1 MIGSV
6 MYSHILLQVKSLES
20 FNYCSPFARGS
31 IIVLFME
38 RLYLFLLLALLS
50 SGINAQ
56 SLAQRLDSLL
66 FNDPMMKTS
75 EVGISVFDLTTGEQ
89 LFQYQDEKLY
99 RPASTEKVVT
109 SVSALA
115 TLGTDYTMN
124 TRLQYTGK
132 IENDTLKGNLYLV
145 GGFDP
150 EFMDED
156 LDSLVDIIAQS
167 GIRYIADT
175 LAADVSMTDSIYWG
189 TGWSWDDVPASFQPY
204 MSPLMLNRGCVDVT
218 VIPTQKD
225 SLPQVICVPAS
236 DYYQV
241 DNDGVSN
248 NSKAGRLQ
256 ITRNWLHHGN
266 LIHISGNVTKE
277 TTRTLSIYNSK
288 EFFFQTFSNR
298 LKAKGIGFNQTA
310 FADCPENDSL
320 TVVTPLFT
328 LERPIGEVLT
338 QMMKES
344 DNLCAESMFY
354 HMAMNHAKHKR
365 VSDND
370 GSDAINHFIKE
381 SLGLNPEYYN
391 IVDGSGVSLYNYISP
406 RLLLEYLKYAY
417 YHAEIFQPFYD
428 ALPIAGVDGTLEY
441 RMKKGK
447 AYNNVHAK
455 TGTVTGVS
463 SLAGY
468 AKAPNGHQLAFSIIN
483 QNVMKSRQARAF
495 QDKVCE
501 ILCTSK

>member
-1 MIGSV
+1 M
-6 MYSHILLQVKSLES
+6 K
-20 FNYCSPFARGS
+20 R
-31 IIVLFME
+31 IVLS
-38 RLYLFLLLALLS
+38 FLLILVIS
-50 SGINAQ
+50 QIKAQ
-56 SLAQRLDSLL
+56 PLAQRLDSLL
-66 FNDPMMKTS
+66 SNDPMLRTS
-75 EVGISVFDLTTGEQ
+75 EVGITVFDLTTGES

-109 SVSALA
+109 SVTALA
-115 TLGTDYTMN
+115 TLGLDYTMD

-132 IENDTLKGNLYLV
+132 IEGDTLKGNLYLV

-156 LDSLVDIIAQS
+156 LDSLVDVIAQS

-175 LAADVSMTDSIYWG
+175 LAADVSMMDSVYWG
-189 TGWSWDDVPASFQPY
+189 NGWSWDDVPDSFQPY

-218 VIPTQKD
+218 VIPAEKD
-225 SLPQVICVPAS
+225 SLPIIECVPAS

-248 NSKAGRLQ
+248 NPQAGNLR
-256 ITRNWLHHGN
+256 ITRNWLHNGN
-266 LIHISGNVTKE
+266 LIHVSGNVSKK
-277 TTRTLSIYNSK
+277 TTRTLSIYTSK
-288 EFFFQTFSNR
+288 DFFFHTFINR
-298 LKAKGIGFNQTA
+298 LKEKGIEANTTA
-310 FADCPENDSL
+310 FADCPQNDSL
-320 TVVTPLFT
+320 RVVSPLFT
-328 LERPIGEVLT
+328 LQRPIGEVLT

-354 HMAMNHAKHKR
+354 HLAHHHTQQKR
-365 VSDND
+365 VKDND
-370 GSDAINHFIKE
+370 GSDAINHFVKE

-417 YHAEIFQPFYD
+417 YHADIFQSFYE
-428 ALPIAGVDGTLEY
+428 ALPIAGIDGTLKS
-441 RMKKGK
+441 RMKKSK
-447 AYNNVHAK
+447 AYQNVHAK

-468 AKAPNGHQLAFSIIN
+468 AKAPNGHQLAFAIIN
-483 QNVMKSRQARAF
+483 QNVMKSRQARTF
-495 QDKVCE
+495 QDKVCD

>member
-1 MIGSV
+1 MKKIFFT
-6 MYSHILLQVKSLES
+6 ILCGLI
-20 FNYCSPFARGS
+20 AIS
-31 IIVLFME
+31 IQ
-38 RLYLFLLLALLS
+38 
-50 SGINAQ
+50 AQ
-56 SLAQRLDSLL
+56 PLAQRLDSLL
-66 FNDPMMKTS
+66 FNDPMLKTS

-115 TLGTDYTMN
+115 TLGMEYTMN
-124 TRLQYTGK
+124 TRLQYTGQ
-132 IENDTLKGNLYLV
+132 IEGDTLKGNLYLI

-156 LDSLVDIIAQS
+156 LDSLVDVIARS

-175 LAADVSMTDSIYWG
+175 LVADVSMTDSIYWG
-189 TGWSWDDVPASFQPY
+189 NGWSWDDVPASFQPY

-225 SLPQVICVPAS
+225 SLPQVSCVPVS
-236 DYYQV
+236 NYYQV
-241 DNDGVSN
+241 DNDGVSQQ
-248 NSKAGRLQ
+248 SQVGPLK

-277 TTRTLSIYNSK
+277 TTRTLSIYDSK
-288 EFFFQTFSNR
+288 EFFFHTFTQR
-298 LKAKGIGFNQTA
+298 LKERGVGFNQTA

-320 TVVTPLFT
+320 TVVTSLFT
-328 LERPIGEVLT
+328 LERPIGEVLK

-354 HMAMNHAKHKR
+354 HMAMNHAQHKR

-370 GSDAINHFIKE
+370 GTDAINHFIKE
-381 SLGLNPEYYN
+381 KLGLNPDYYN

-417 YHAEIFQPFYD
+417 YHADIFQPFYE
-428 ALPIAGVDGTLEY
+428 ALPIAGVDGTLEH

-447 AYNNVHAK
+447 AYRNVHAK

-495 QDKVCE
+495 QDKVRE

>member
-1 MIGSV
+1 MKKIFFT
-6 MYSHILLQVKSLES
+6 ILCGLI
-20 FNYCSPFARGS
+20 AIS
-31 IIVLFME
+31 IQ
-38 RLYLFLLLALLS
+38 
-50 SGINAQ
+50 AQ
-56 SLAQRLDSLL
+56 PLAQRLDSLL
-66 FNDPMMKTS
+66 FNDPMLKTS

-115 TLGTDYTMN
+115 TLGTEYTMN
-124 TRLQYTGK
+124 TRLQYTGQ
-132 IENDTLKGNLYLV
+132 IEGDTLKGNLYLI

-156 LDSLVDIIAQS
+156 LDSLVDVIARS

-189 TGWSWDDVPASFQPY
+189 NGWSWDDVPASFQPY

-225 SLPQVICVPAS
+225 SLPQVSCVPVS
-236 DYYQV
+236 NYYQV
-241 DNDGVSN
+241 DNDGVSQQ
-248 NSKAGRLQ
+248 SQVGPLK

-277 TTRTLSIYNSK
+277 TTRTLSIYDSK
-288 EFFFQTFSNR
+288 EFFFHTFTQR
-298 LKAKGIGFNQTA
+298 LKERGVGFNQTA

-320 TVVTPLFT
+320 TVVTLLFT
-328 LERPIGEVLT
+328 LERPIGEVLK

-354 HMAMNHAKHKR
+354 HMAMNHAQHKR

-370 GSDAINHFIKE
+370 GTDAINHFIKE
-381 SLGLNPEYYN
+381 KLGLNPDYYN

-417 YHAEIFQPFYD
+417 YHADIFQPFYE
-428 ALPIAGVDGTLEY
+428 ALPIAGVDGTLEH

-447 AYNNVHAK
+447 AYRNVHAK

>member
-1 MIGSV
+1 MKR
-6 MYSHILLQVKSLES
+6 YCLLILLVVLSCVVK
-20 FNYCSPFARGS
+20 
-31 IIVLFME
+31 
-38 RLYLFLLLALLS
+38 
-50 SGINAQ
+50 AQ
-56 SLAQRLDSLL
+56 SLQQRLDSLL
-66 FNDPMMKTS
+66 QNDPILKTS

-99 RPASTEKVVT
+99 RPASTEKIVT

-115 TLGTDYTMN
+115 TLGTDYTMD

-132 IENDTLKGNLYLV
+132 IENDTLKGNLYLI

-156 LDSLVDIIAQS
+156 LDSLIDVIARS
-167 GIRYIADT
+167 GIRYITDT
-175 LAADVSMTDSIYWG
+175 LVADVSMTDSIYWG
-189 TGWSWDDVPASFQPY
+189 SGWSWDDVPASFQPY

-225 SLPQVICVPAS
+225 SLPQVVCIPAS
-236 DYYQV
+236 DYYLV
-241 DNDGVSN
+241 DNDGVSRQPQ
-248 NSKAGRLQ
+248 AGPLK

-288 EFFFQTFSNR
+288 EFFFRTFTKR
-298 LKAKGIGFNQTA
+298 LKERGVDFNQIA

-320 TVVTPLFT
+320 TVVSTLFT
-328 LERPIGEVLT
+328 LKRPIGEVLK

-354 HMAMNHAKHKR
+354 HMAMKHAQHKR

-370 GSDAINHFIKE
+370 GTDAINHFIKE
-381 SLGLNPEYYN
+381 SLGLNPDYYN

-417 YHAEIFQPFYD
+417 YHADIFQPFYE
-428 ALPIAGVDGTLEY
+428 ALPIAGIDGTLEH

-468 AKAPNGHQLAFSIIN
+468 AKTPNGHQLAFSIIN
-483 QNVMKSRQARAF
+483 QNVMKSRLSRTF
-495 QDKVCE
+495 QDKICE
-501 ILCTSK
+501 ILCGSHKENLNNL

>member
-1 MIGSV
+1 MR
-6 MYSHILLQVKSLES
+6 MK
-20 FNYCSPFARGS
+20 R
-31 IIVLFME
+31 IIFS
-38 RLYLFLLLALLS
+38 FLLIFVIS
-50 SGINAQ
+50 QIKAQ
-56 SLAQRLDSLL
+56 PLAQRLDSLL
-66 FNDPMMKTS
+66 SNDPILRTS
-75 EVGISVFDLTTGEQ
+75 EVGITVFDLTTGEY

-109 SVSALA
+109 SVTALA
-115 TLGTDYTMN
+115 TLGTDYTMD

-132 IENDTLKGNLYLV
+132 IENDTLKGNLYLI

-156 LDSLVDIIAQS
+156 LDSLVDVIAQS

-175 LAADVSMTDSIYWG
+175 LAADVSMMDSVYWG
-189 TGWSWDDVPASFQPY
+189 NGWSWDDVPDSFQPY

-218 VIPTQKD
+218 VIPTEKD
-225 SLPQVICVPAS
+225 SLPLIECVPAS

-241 DNDGVSN
+241 DNDGITN
-248 NSKAGRLQ
+248 NSEAGNLR
-256 ITRNWLHHGN
+256 ITRNWLHNGN
-266 LIHISGNVTKE
+266 LIHVTGNVSKK
-277 TTRTLSIYNSK
+277 TTRTLSIYTSK
-288 EFFFQTFSNR
+288 DFFFHTFISR
-298 LKAKGIGFNQTA
+298 LKAKGIEANTTA

-320 TVVTPLFT
+320 TVVSPLFT
-328 LERPIGEVLT
+328 LQRPIGEVLT

-354 HMAMNHAKHKR
+354 HMARHHTQQKR
-365 VSDND
+365 VKDND

-381 SLGLNPEYYN
+381 SLGLNPDYYN
-391 IVDGSGVSLYNYISP
+391 IIDGSGVSLYNYISP

-417 YHAEIFQPFYD
+417 YHAEIFQPFYE
-428 ALPIAGVDGTLEY
+428 ALPIAGVDGTLQS
-441 RMKKGK
+441 RMKKSK
-447 AYNNVHAK
+447 AYRNVHAK

-468 AKAPNGHQLAFSIIN
+468 AKAPNGHQLAFAIIN
-483 QNVMKSRQARAF
+483 QNVMKSRLSRAF
-495 QDKVCE
+495 QDKVCD

>member
-1 MIGSV
+1 M
-6 MYSHILLQVKSLES
+6 K
-20 FNYCSPFARGS
+20 
-31 IIVLFME
+31 
-38 RLYLFLLLALLS
+38 RLYLFVLLAVVS
-50 SGINAQ
+50 SILKAQ
-56 SLAQRLDSLL
+56 PLAQRLDSLL
-66 FNDPMMKTS
+66 FNDPMLRTS
-75 EVGISVFDLTTGEQ
+75 EVGITVFDLTTGES

-109 SVSALA
+109 SVTALA
-115 TLGTDYTMN
+115 TLGLDYTMN

-132 IENDTLKGNLYLV
+132 IEGDTLKGNLYLV

-156 LDSLVDIIAQS
+156 LDSLVDVIAQS

-175 LAADVSMTDSIYWG
+175 LAADVSMMDSVYWG
-189 TGWSWDDVPASFQPY
+189 NGWSWDDVPDSFQPY

-218 VIPTQKD
+218 VIPTEKD
-225 SLPQVICVPAS
+225 SFPIIECVPAS

-248 NSKAGRLQ
+248 NPQAGNLR
-256 ITRNWLHHGN
+256 ITRNWLHNGN
-266 LIHISGNVTKE
+266 QIHVTGNVSKK
-277 TTRTLSIYNSK
+277 TTRTLSIYTSK
-288 EFFFQTFSNR
+288 DFFFHTFINR
-298 LKAKGIGFNQTA
+298 LKEKGIEANTTA
-310 FADCPENDSL
+310 FADSPENDSL
-320 TVVTPLFT
+320 RVVSPLFT
-328 LERPIGEVLT
+328 LQRPIGEVLT

-354 HMAMNHAKHKR
+354 HLALHYAQKKR
-365 VSDND
+365 VTDND

-381 SLGLNPEYYN
+381 KLGLNPDYYN

-417 YHAEIFQPFYD
+417 YHAEIFQPFYE
-428 ALPIAGVDGTLEY
+428 ALPIAGVDGTLSS
-441 RMKKGK
+441 RMKKSK
-447 AYNNVHAK
+447 AYKNVHAK

-468 AKAPNGHQLAFSIIN
+468 AKAPNGHQLAFAIIN
-483 QNVMKSRQARAF
+483 QNVMKSRQARTF
-495 QDKVCE
+495 QDKVCD
-501 ILCTSK
+501 ILCSTK

>member
-1 MIGSV
+1 
-6 MYSHILLQVKSLES
+6 
-20 FNYCSPFARGS
+20 
-31 IIVLFME
+31 
-38 RLYLFLLLALLS
+38 
-50 SGINAQ
+50 
-56 SLAQRLDSLL
+56 
-66 FNDPMMKTS
+66 
-75 EVGISVFDLTTGEQ
+75 
-89 LFQYQDEKLY
+89 
-99 RPASTEKVVT
+99 
-109 SVSALA
+109 
-115 TLGTDYTMN
+115 
-124 TRLQYTGK
+124 
-132 IENDTLKGNLYLV
+132 
-145 GGFDP
+145 
-150 EFMDED
+150 MDED
-156 LDSLVDIIAQS
+156 LDSLVDIIAKS
-167 GIRYIADT
+167 GIRYITDT

-189 TGWSWDDVPASFQPY
+189 NGWSWDDVPASFQPY

-218 VIPTQKD
+218 VIPAQKD
-225 SLPQVICVPAS
+225 SLPQVVCVPAS

-248 NSKAGRLQ
+248 NPQAGRLQ

-288 EFFFQTFSNR
+288 EFFFQTFVNR
-298 LKAKGIGFNQTA
+298 LKSKGVEMEHVA

-328 LERPIGEVLT
+328 LERPIGEVLK

-354 HMAMNHAKHKR
+354 HMAMNHAQRKR
-365 VSDND
+365 VGDND

-381 SLGLNPEYYN
+381 KLGLNPDYYN

-417 YHAEIFQPFYD
+417 YHAEIFQPFYE
-428 ALPIAGVDGTLEY
+428 ALPIAGVDGTLSS
-441 RMKKGK
+441 RMKKSK
-447 AYNNVHAK
+447 AYKNVHAK

-468 AKAPNGHQLAFSIIN
+468 AKAPNGHQLAFAIIN
-483 QNVMKSRQARAF
+483 QNVMKSRQARTF
-495 QDKVCE
+495 QDKVCD
-501 ILCTSK
+501 ILCTTK

>member
-1 MIGSV
+1 MKKIFFT
-6 MYSHILLQVKSLES
+6 ILCGLI
-20 FNYCSPFARGS
+20 AIS
-31 IIVLFME
+31 IQ
-38 RLYLFLLLALLS
+38 
-50 SGINAQ
+50 AQ
-56 SLAQRLDSLL
+56 PLAQRLDSLL
-66 FNDPMMKTS
+66 FNDPMLKTS

-115 TLGTDYTMN
+115 TLGMEYTMN
-124 TRLQYTGK
+124 TRLQYTGQ
-132 IENDTLKGNLYLV
+132 IEGDTLKGNLYLI

-156 LDSLVDIIAQS
+156 LDSLVDVIARS

-175 LAADVSMTDSIYWG
+175 LVADVSMTDSIYWG
-189 TGWSWDDVPASFQPY
+189 NGWSWDDVPASFQPY

-225 SLPQVICVPAS
+225 SLPQVSCVPVS
-236 DYYQV
+236 NYYQV
-241 DNDGVSN
+241 DNDGVSQQ
-248 NSKAGRLQ
+248 SQAGPLK

-277 TTRTLSIYNSK
+277 TTRTLSIYDSK
-288 EFFFQTFSNR
+288 EFFFQTFAQR
-298 LKAKGIGFNQTA
+298 LRERGVGFNQTA

-320 TVVTPLFT
+320 TVVTSLFT
-328 LERPIGEVLT
+328 LERPIGEVLK

-354 HMAMNHAKHKR
+354 HMAMNHAQHKR

-370 GSDAINHFIKE
+370 GTDAINHFIKE
-381 SLGLNPEYYN
+381 KLGLNPDYYN

-417 YHAEIFQPFYD
+417 YHADIFQPFYE
-428 ALPIAGVDGTLEY
+428 ALPIAGVDGTLEH

-447 AYNNVHAK
+447 AYRNVHAK

>member
-1 MIGSV
+1 M
-6 MYSHILLQVKSLES
+6 K
-20 FNYCSPFARGS
+20 
-31 IIVLFME
+31 
-38 RLYLFLLLALLS
+38 RLYLFVLLAVVS
-50 SGINAQ
+50 SILKAQ
-56 SLAQRLDSLL
+56 PLAQRLDSLL
-66 FNDPMMKTS
+66 FNDPMLKTS

-109 SVSALA
+109 SVSALG
-115 TLGTDYTMN
+115 TLGTDYTMD
-124 TRLQYTGK
+124 TRLQYTGT
-132 IENDTLKGNLYLV
+132 IENDTLKGSLYLI

-156 LDSLVDIIAQS
+156 LDSLVDIIAKS
-167 GIRYIADT
+167 GIRYITDT

-189 TGWSWDDVPASFQPY
+189 NGWSWDDVPASFQPY
-204 MSPLMLNRGCVDVT
+204 MSPLMLNRGCIDVT
-218 VIPTQKD
+218 VIPAQKD
-225 SLPQVICVPAS
+225 SLPQVVCVPAS

-248 NSKAGRLQ
+248 NPQAGRLQ

-288 EFFFQTFSNR
+288 EFFFQTFVNR
-298 LKAKGIGFNQTA
+298 LKSKGVEIEHVA

-320 TVVTPLFT
+320 RVVSPLFT
-328 LERPIGEVLT
+328 LQRPIGEVLT

-354 HMAMNHAKHKR
+354 HLALHYAQKKR
-365 VSDND
+365 VTDND

-381 SLGLNPEYYN
+381 KLGLNPDYYN

-417 YHAEIFQPFYD
+417 YHAEIFQPFYE
-428 ALPIAGVDGTLEY
+428 ALPIAGVDGTLSS
-441 RMKKGK
+441 RMKKSK
-447 AYNNVHAK
+447 AYKNVHAK

-468 AKAPNGHQLAFSIIN
+468 AKAPNGHQLAFAIIN
-483 QNVMKSRQARAF
+483 QNVMKSRQARTF
-495 QDKVCE
+495 QDKVCD
-501 ILCTSK
+501 ILCTTK